1 MTTKDILAKL
11 VAFPVLGG
19 ESNLTVINWIKE
31 YIESFGIVC
40 TLVPNQENNKASL
53 HCRIGPSVDDGIILS
68 GHTDVVPVKGQ
79 NWDTNPFVLTDKSD
93 GNLYGRGT
101 CDMKGFLACCLSI
114 LPDLVTAPL
123 KKPIYFAFSYDEEI
137 GCLSAPELV
146 RHLQN
151 HYPET
156 PKYAII
162 GEPSLLQP
170 IIGHKGICLYTTTV
184 NGSAGHSSGIR
195 KEVSAINESARLILW
210 LEAKMNTLVDSGRLD
225 ARFTPPHSSLHT
237 GIIHGGIAPNV
248 IADKAYF
255 SWDARMIPNDGLSE
269 IINEFKLHCE
279 QRTQELKDIF
289 PDFKI
294 ETKEIHPPVTS
305 FDSKAD
311 SAIVKLLSKINPNK
325 NTGTVAYA
333 SEAGQYNEAGL
344 QSIICGPGSID
355 QAHRANEFI
364 AKEELS
370 KYVELLYNLIQL
382 FSSEAITKEF

>member
-1 MTTKDILAKL
+1 MTTVAILKKL

-19 ESNLTVINWIKE
+19 ESNLTIINWIKD
-31 YIESFGIVC
+31 YIESFGVTC
-40 TLVPNQENNKASL
+40 TLVPNKEQTKASL
-53 HCRIGPSVDDGIILS
+53 HCKVGPSVDGGIILS

-79 NWDTNPFVLTDKSD
+79 NWNTNPFILTDKGD

-101 CDMKGFLACCLSI
+101 CDMKGFLACCLSV
-114 LPDLVTAPL
+114 LPNLVKADL
-123 KKPIYFAFSYDEEI
+123 KKPVYFAFSYDEEI

-210 LEAKMNTLVDSGRLD
+210 LEAKMNALVDSGRLD
-225 ARFTPPHSSLHT
+225 VRFTPPHSSLHT

-255 SWDARMIPNDGLSE
+255 SWDARMIPSDDLSE

-279 QRTQELKDIF
+279 QRTQEVKGIF

-311 SAIVKLLSKINPNK
+311 SAIVKLLSKINT
-325 NTGTVAYA
+325 NTSIGTVAYA

-370 KYVELLYNLIQL
+370 KYVKLLHNLVQL